1 MASITSA
8 SRETGK
14 PVLIRRTNKT
24 DSSPARRTD
33 HCGRQAGDALPAQTP
48 AANDAPE
55 VAIEILS
62 GRSMPGMESQ
72 LAIDRGQPS
81 VDVIVGGDLRSSV
94 MAILIDA
101 GFLARF
107 WHQAAAFVR
116 AAPRM
121 APGCILIDARKPDRM
136 GMSVQESIRGA
147 GFNWPVVGI
156 VSEGD
161 VQTTVAVLKSGAQT
175 VVEAPVDGQSLNNA
189 IREAARRLTE
199 IDDSEEV
206 RHAYRCLS
214 LLTRRETEVLRGLVA
229 GLPNKTI
236 AYDLGISPRT
246 VEVYRAN
253 IMHKFEARSLSEI
266 LRYAFAAKF
275 G

>member
-8 SRETGK
+8 SGDTGK
-14 PVLIRRTNKT
+14 SLLIRAAKKSDRSGGRHPG
-24 DSSPARRTD
+24 DRARR
-33 HCGRQAGDALPAQTP
+33 AGDDIPVQPP

-55 VAIEILS
+55 PAIEILS
-62 GRSMPGMESQ
+62 GGSMSGIDPQ
-72 LAIDRGQPS
+72 LAIDSGQPS
-81 VDVIVGGDLRSSV
+81 VDVIVGSDLRGSV

-107 WHQAAAFVR
+107 WHEATAFVR
-116 AAPRM
+116 AAPKL
-121 APGCILIDARKPDRM
+121 APGCVLVDVRRPDRM
-136 GMSVQESIRGA
+136 GMAVQGAIRGA
-147 GFNWPVVGI
+147 GLNWPVIGI

-161 VQTTVAVLKSGAQT
+161 VQTTIAVLKSGAQT
-175 VVEAPVDGQSLNNA
+175 VIEAPVDGVSLNDA
-189 IREAARRLTE
+189 IREAARRLAE

-253 IMHKFEARSLSEI
+253 IMHKFKARSLSDV

>member
-1 MASITSA
+1 MASMTSA
-8 SRETGK
+8 SDDAGNSL
-14 PVLIRRTNKT
+14 LIRAVKKP
-24 DSSPARRTD
+24 DSSHSRRTD
-33 HCGRQAGDALPAQTP
+33 DRGRRVGDKLPAQPP
-48 AANDAPE
+48 AANDSPE
-55 VAIEILS
+55 AAIEILS
-62 GRSMPGMESQ
+62 GGSMPGTEAQ

-81 VDVIVGGDLRSSV
+81 VDVIVGGDLRNSV
-94 MAILIDA
+94 MTILIDA

-107 WHQAAAFVR
+107 WHRAAAFVR
-116 AAPRM
+116 AAPKM
-121 APGCILIDARKPDRM
+121 APGCVLVDVRKPDRM
-136 GMSVQESIRGA
+136 GMSVQDSIRGA
-147 GFNWPVVGI
+147 GLNWPVVGI
-156 VSEGD
+156 VSKGD
-161 VQTTVAVLKSGAQT
+161 VPATIEVLKSGAHT
-175 VVEAPVDGQSLNNA
+175 VIEAPVDRMSLNRA
-189 IREAARRLTE
+189 IRDAARLLAE
-199 IDDSEEV
+199 IDDNDEV

-253 IMHKFEARSLSEI
+253 IMHKFEARSLSDV

>member
-116 AAPRM
+116 AAPRL

-175 VVEAPVDGQSLNNA
+175 VVEAPVDGESLNNA
-189 IREAARRLTE
+189 IREAARRLAE

>member
-8 SRETGK
+8 SGDTGK
-14 PVLIRRTNKT
+14 SLLIRTAKRS
-24 DSSPARRTD
+24 DHPDARRADDRGRGTD
-33 HCGRQAGDALPAQTP
+33 DDILAQPP
-48 AANDAPE
+48 AANDMPE
-55 VAIEILS
+55 AAIEILS
-62 GRSMPGMESQ
+62 EGSVPAIESQ
-72 LAIDRGQPS
+72 LAIDSGQPS

-107 WHQAAAFVR
+107 WHQASAFLR
-116 AAPRM
+116 AAPKL
-121 APGCILIDARKPDRM
+121 APGCVLVDVRKPERI
-136 GMSVQESIRGA
+136 GMSVQESIRGV
-147 GFNWPVVGI
+147 GLNWPVVGI

-161 VQTTVAVLKSGAQT
+161 VPTTVALLKSGAQT
-175 VVEAPVDGQSLNNA
+175 VIEAPVDDVSLNAA
-189 IREAARRLTE
+189 IREAARRLAE
-199 IDDSEEV
+199 LDDSEEV

-253 IMHKFEARSLSEI
+253 IMHKFEARSLSDV

>member
-8 SRETGK
+8 SGDTGK
-14 PVLIRRTNKT
+14 SLLIRTAKQSDRPGARRADDRK
-24 DSSPARRTD
+24 RRTD
-33 HCGRQAGDALPAQTP
+33 DEIPIQPP
-48 AANDAPE
+48 AANDMPE
-55 VAIEILS
+55 VVIEILS
-62 GRSMPGMESQ
+62 GGSLPGIESQ

-116 AAPRM
+116 AAPKL
-121 APGCILIDARKPDRM
+121 APGCVLVDVRKPERI

-147 GFNWPVVGI
+147 GLNWPVVGI

-161 VQTTVAVLKSGAQT
+161 VPTTVALLKSGAQT
-175 VVEAPVDGQSLNNA
+175 VIEAPVDGVSLNDA
-189 IREAARRLTE
+189 IREAARRLVE
-199 IDDSEEV
+199 IDDSDEV

-253 IMHKFEARSLSEI
+253 IMHKFEARSLSDV

>member
-8 SRETGK
+8 SGDAGN
-14 PVLIRRTNKT
+14 PLLIRAAKKP
-24 DSSPARRTD
+24 DSSHPRRTD
-33 HCGRQAGDALPAQTP
+33 DRGQRAGDELPAQPP

-55 VAIEILS
+55 AAIEILS
-62 GRSMPGMESQ
+62 GGSMPGIESQ
-72 LAIDRGQPS
+72 LAIDGGQPS
-81 VDVIVGGDLRSSV
+81 VDVIVGGDLRNSV

-116 AAPRM
+116 AAPKLS
-121 APGCILIDARKPDRM
+121 PGCVLVDVRKPDRM
-136 GMSVQESIRGA
+136 GMSMQDSIRRA
-147 GFNWPVVGI
+147 GLNWPVVGI

-161 VQTTVAVLKSGAQT
+161 VPTTVEVLKSGAHT
-175 VVEAPVDGQSLNNA
+175 VIEAPVDSVSLNRA

-253 IMHKFEARSLSEI
+253 IMHKFEARSLSDV

>member
-175 VVEAPVDGQSLNNA
+175 VVEAPVDGESLNNA
-189 IREAARRLTE
+189 IREAARRLAE

>member
-1 MASITSA
+1 MASITSG
-8 SRETGK
+8 SGDTGK
-14 PVLIRRTNKT
+14 SLLIRAAKKPE
-24 DSSPARRTD
+24 SSPARRTED
-33 HCGRQAGDALPAQTP
+33 RGRRAGDELPAQPP

-55 VAIEILS
+55 AAIAILS
-62 GRSMPGMESQ
+62 GGSMPGIESQ
-72 LAIDRGQPS
+72 LAIDRGQPN

-116 AAPRM
+116 AAPKL
-121 APGCILIDARKPDRM
+121 APGCVLVDVRKPERM
-136 GMSVQESIRGA
+136 GMSVQDSIRGA
-147 GFNWPVVGI
+147 GLNWPVVGI

-161 VQTTVAVLKSGAQT
+161 VPTTVEVLKSGAQT
-175 VVEAPVDGQSLNNA
+175 VIEAPVDSVSLNHA
-189 IREAARRLTE
+189 IREAARRLVE

-253 IMHKFEARSLSEI
+253 IMHKFEARSLSDV

>member
-33 HCGRQAGDALPAQTP
+33 HCGRQAGDGLPAQTP

-175 VVEAPVDGQSLNNA
+175 VVEAPVDGESLNNA
-189 IREAARRLTE
+189 IREAARRLAE

>member
-8 SRETGK
+8 SGDTGK
-14 PVLIRRTNKT
+14 SLLIRAAKQSDRPGARRADDRK
-24 DSSPARRTD
+24 RRTD
-33 HCGRQAGDALPAQTP
+33 DEIPIQPP
-48 AANDAPE
+48 AANDMPE
-55 VAIEILS
+55 AVIEILS
-62 GRSMPGMESQ
+62 GGSLPGIESQ

-116 AAPRM
+116 AAPKL
-121 APGCILIDARKPDRM
+121 APGCVLVDVRKPDRI
-136 GMSVQESIRGA
+136 GMSIQESIRGA
-147 GFNWPVVGI
+147 GLNWPVVGI

-161 VQTTVAVLKSGAQT
+161 VPTTVALLKSGAQT
-175 VVEAPVDGQSLNNA
+175 VIEAPVDGVSLNDA
-189 IREAARRLTE
+189 IREAARRLVE

-253 IMHKFEARSLSEI
+253 IMHKFEARSLSDV

>member
-8 SRETGK
+8 SREAGK

-161 VQTTVAVLKSGAQT
+161 VQTTVAMLKSGAQT
-175 VVEAPVDGQSLNNA
+175 VVEAPVDGESLNSA
-189 IREAARRLTE
+189 IREAARRLAE